1 MGGLDK
7 ASPKVGTRQ
16 DRVGLVLKGGI
27 RRQPKGAFDVET
39 VGQDRRRGR
48 HKRRDTVHFGRT
60 KNGICAGGSV
70 LNSFDESR
78 VSKVVSCSK
87 YEEKEKQFLLL
98 FENTNLKDLVEEVIV
113 FGE

>member
-1 MGGLDK
+1 M
-7 ASPKVGTRQ
+7 
-16 DRVGLVLKGGI
+16 
-27 RRQPKGAFDVET
+27 
-39 VGQDRRRGR
+39 GQDRRRGR

-87 YEEKEKQFLLL
+87 YEEKEKHFLLL

-113 FGE
+113 IVRFHYETENYQSENPKTEHGILRISKTEKIFSQNFF